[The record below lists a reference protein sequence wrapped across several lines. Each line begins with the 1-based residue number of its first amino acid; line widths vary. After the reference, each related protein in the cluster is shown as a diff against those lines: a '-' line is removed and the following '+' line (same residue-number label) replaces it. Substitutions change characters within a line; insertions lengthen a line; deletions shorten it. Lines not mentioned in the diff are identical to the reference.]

1 MLSGGFALGV
11 GLIATQNGFSRD
23 LSSFLVGSILTVTT
37 SDLTTTAVV
46 LLAVLAI
53 TAGLSR
59 QLVFGGFDPA
69 GARAAGLHTELVDLT
84 LLLTLE
90 LVIVVLV
97 PAVGTILTLAL
108 IVAPTAAARLWSHR
122 LTATTA
128 LAMLFGAA
136 SGITGLWLSDRYDVA
151 AGAAI
156 TLNAT
161 AILLISTLL
170 TRPFAVRRRIQPAT
184 PLGSHE
190 TAEAFR

>member
-1 MLSGGFALGV
+1 
-11 GLIATQNGFSRD
+11 
-23 LSSFLVGSILTVTT
+23 
-37 SDLTTTAVV
+37 
-46 LLAVLAI
+46 
-53 TAGLSR
+53 
-59 QLVFGGFDPA
+59 VFGGFDPA
-69 GARAAGLHTELVDLT
+69 GARAAGLHTGLVDLT

-97 PAVGTILTLAL
+97 PAVGTILALAL

-122 LTATTA
+122 LTLTTA
-128 LAMLFGAA
+128 LAVLFGAS

-170 TRPFAVRRRIQPAT
+170 TRPWPAR
-184 PLGSHE
+184 PSRARASRAGSGQ
-190 TAEAFR
+190 EAARPG